1 MRRLRTYLVASIIVV
16 IAAVGAT
23 ILSGN
28 APVLGLDLQG
38 GISVAYTPVG
48 RFKSSSLDETLNII
62 NNRVNTFGVAEP
74 NVSRQGN
81 DIIVELPGV
90 KDRAQALRLVGRTA
104 QLRFR
109 PVLTN
114 VPAAA
119 ALASSGT
126 KTTTTTVSPASK
138 QALLAAIASCNATQI
153 QALATSGADVP
164 TTTVENDKASD
175 CVVLSIRNSKQRLL
189 LGPVAPS
196 ASLGLPGGLTGS
208 DVSSASS
215 SFAQGQGYAVSMTL
229 KSGGLTK
236 FNKLAATS
244 FGQTAPR
251 NEVAIV
257 LDGLVYSAPAF
268 QAASFTGA
276 VQITGNF
283 SPSESSDLATVIN
296 YGALP
301 VQLKEINTQD
311 VSPTLGNDQLNAGIA
326 AGLIG
331 LILVALYMIAYYRLL
346 GLVVI
351 LGLGVSAALLYSLVS
366 GLGPSLH
373 LALTLSGVTGII
385 VSVGITVDSY
395 VVYFERLKDEV
406 KTGRTVRSSVDR
418 GFARSWRTIL
428 AADLV
433 SLIGAGAL
441 WALAIG
447 SVKGFALFLGL
458 STIIDLVVSYFFMHP
473 LVSLLARRPALVRL
487 RGVGIAAGLDAPTVT
502 S

>member
-1 MRRLRTYLVASIIVV
+1 MRRLRTYLVASIVVV

-48 RFKSSSLDETLNII
+48 KFKSSSLDETLNII

-90 KDRAQALRLVGRTA
+90 KDRSSALRLVGRTA

-109 PVLTN
+109 TVLTN

-119 ALASSGT
+119 VASSGT
-126 KTTTTTVSPASK
+126 KTTTTTASPASK
-138 QALLAAIASCNATQI
+138 QALLAAVASCNATQI
-153 QALATSGADVP
+153 SALVTGGADVP
-164 TTTVENDKASD
+164 TTTVENDKAGD
-175 CVVLSIRNSKQRLL
+175 CVVLPIRNSKQRLL
-189 LGPVAPS
+189 LGPVTPS
-196 ASLGLPGGLTGS
+196 ATLGLPGGLTGS

-236 FNKLAATS
+236 FNKLASTS

-257 LDGLVYSAPAF
+257 LDGLIYSAPAF

-283 SPSESSDLATVIN
+283 TPSESSDLATVIN

-331 LILVALYMIAYYRLL
+331 LILVALYMIAYYRVL

-473 LVSLLARRPALVRL
+473 LVSLLARRPGLVGL
-487 RGVGIAAGLDAPTVT
+487 RGFGIAAGLDAPTVT

>member
-1 MRRLRTYLVASIIVV
+1 MRRLRTYLVASIIIVV
-16 IAAVGAT
+16 AAVGAT

-48 RFKSSSLDETLNII
+48 KFKSSSLDETLNII

-90 KDRAQALRLVGRTA
+90 KDRSQALRLVGRTA

-109 PVLTN
+109 TVLAN
-114 VPAAA
+114 VPAAGV
-119 ALASSGT
+119 ASSGT

-138 QALLAAIASCNATQI
+138 QALLTAIASCNATQI
-153 QALATSGADVP
+153 SALVASGADVP
-164 TTTVENDKASD
+164 STTVENDKAGD
-175 CVVLSIRNSKQRLL
+175 CVVLPIRNSKQRLL
-189 LGPVAPS
+189 LGPVTPS
-196 ASLGLPGGLTGS
+196 AALGLPAGLTGS

-236 FNKLAATS
+236 FNKLASTS

-257 LDGLVYSAPAF
+257 LDGLIYSAPAF

-283 SPSESSDLATVIN
+283 TPSESSDLATVIN

-331 LILVALYMIAYYRLL
+331 LILVALYMIAYYRIL

-473 LVSLLARRPALVRL
+473 LVSLLARRSGLVRL

>member
-38 GISVAYTPVG
+38 GISVTYAPVG
-48 RFKSSSLDETLNII
+48 KFKSSSLDETLNII

-74 NVSRQGN
+74 NISRQGN

-90 KDRAQALRLVGRTA
+90 KDRAKALRLVGRTA

-109 PVLTN
+109 PVLAN
-114 VPAAA
+114 VPAA
-119 ALASSGT
+119 SVISGAG
-126 KTTTTTVSPASK
+126 KTTTTTLGPATK
-138 QALLAAIASCNATQI
+138 QALLQAIASCNATQI
-153 QALATSGADVP
+153 TALSQTGAAIP
-164 TTTVENDKASD
+164 TTPVDSDKTGA
-175 CVVLSIRNSKQRLL
+175 CVVLPIRNSQQRLL
-189 LGPVAPS
+189 LGPVNPAT
-196 ASLGLPGGLTGS
+196 SLGLPGGLTGS

-215 SFAQGQGYAVSMTL
+215 SFAQGQGYAVSMSL
-229 KSGGLTK
+229 KSAGLAK
-236 FNKLAATS
+236 FNKLASVS

-251 NEVAIV
+251 NEVAIA

-283 SPSESSDLATVIN
+283 TPSEASDLATVIN

-351 LGLGVSAALLYSLVS
+351 LGLGVSGALLYSLVS

-473 LVSLLARRPALVRL
+473 LVSLLARRANLVRM
-487 RGVGIAAGLDAPTVT
+487 RGIGIAAGLDAPTVT

>member
-48 RFKSSSLDETLNII
+48 KFKSSSLDETLNII

-90 KDRAQALRLVGRTA
+90 KDRSSALRLVGRTA

-109 PVLTN
+109 TVLTN

-119 ALASSGT
+119 VASSGT
-126 KTTTTTVSPASK
+126 KTTTTTASPASK
-138 QALLAAIASCNATQI
+138 QALLAAVASCNATQI
-153 QALATSGADVP
+153 SALVTGGADVP
-164 TTTVENDKASD
+164 TTTVENDKPGD
-175 CVVLSIRNSKQRLL
+175 CVVLPIRNSKQRLL
-189 LGPVAPS
+189 LGPVTPS
-196 ASLGLPGGLTGS
+196 ATLGLPGGLTGS

-236 FNKLAATS
+236 FNKLASTS

-257 LDGLVYSAPAF
+257 LDGLIYSAPAF

-283 SPSESSDLATVIN
+283 TPSESSDLATVIN

-331 LILVALYMIAYYRLL
+331 LILVALYMIAYYRVL

-473 LVSLLARRPALVRL
+473 LVSLLARRPGLVGL
-487 RGVGIAAGLDAPTVT
+487 RGFGIAAGLDAPTVT

>member
-48 RFKSSSLDETLNII
+48 KFKSSSLDETLNII

-90 KDRAQALRLVGRTA
+90 KDRSSALRLVGRTA

-109 PVLTN
+109 TVLTN

-119 ALASSGT
+119 VASSGT
-126 KTTTTTVSPASK
+126 KTTTTTASPASK
-138 QALLAAIASCNATQI
+138 QALLAAVASCNATQI
-153 QALATSGADVP
+153 SALVTGGADVP
-164 TTTVENDKASD
+164 TTTVENDKAGD
-175 CVVLSIRNSKQRLL
+175 CVVLPIRNSKQRLL
-189 LGPVAPS
+189 LGPVTPS
-196 ASLGLPGGLTGS
+196 ATLGLPGGLTGS

-236 FNKLAATS
+236 FNKLASTS

-257 LDGLVYSAPAF
+257 LDGLIYSAPAF

-283 SPSESSDLATVIN
+283 TPSESSDLATVIN

-331 LILVALYMIAYYRLL
+331 LILVALYMIAYYRVL

-473 LVSLLARRPALVRL
+473 LVSLLARRPGLVGL
-487 RGVGIAAGLDAPTVT
+487 RGFGIAAGLDAPTVT

>member
-1 MRRLRTYLVASIIVV
+1 MRRLKTYLVASIIVV

-38 GISVAYTPVG
+38 GISVAYAPVG
-48 RFKSSSLDETLNII
+48 KFKSASLDETLNII

-74 NVSRQGN
+74 DVSRQGN
-81 DIIVELPGV
+81 TIIVELPGV
-90 KDRAQALRLVGRTA
+90 KDRSKALRLVGRTA

-109 PVLTN
+109 PVLANIPPT
-114 VPAAA
+114 AAV
-119 ALASSGT
+119 SGAG
-126 KTTTTTVSPASK
+126 KTTTTTVSPTTK
-138 QALLAAIASCNATQI
+138 QALLAAISSCNATQI
-153 QALATSGADVP
+153 SSLVSSGAEVP
-164 TTTVENDKASD
+164 NTPVESD
-175 CVVLSIRNSKQRLL
+175 SANACVVLPTRNSKQRLL
-189 LGPVAPS
+189 LGPVNPNPT
-196 ASLGLPGGLTGS
+196 LGLPAGLTGS
-208 DVSSASS
+208 DVDSASRT
-215 SFAQGQGYAVSMTL
+215 FAQGQGYAVSVSL
-229 KSGGLTK
+229 KSAGLTK
-236 FNKLAATS
+236 FNKLAAVS

-257 LDGLVYSAPAF
+257 LDGLIYSAPAF
-268 QAASFTGA
+268 QAQSFSGA

-283 SPSESSDLATVIN
+283 SPSEASDLATVIN

-331 LILVALYMIAYYRLL
+331 LVLVALYMLLYYRLL

-351 LGLGVSAALLYSLVS
+351 LGLGVSAALLYALVS

-473 LVSLLARRPALVRL
+473 LVSLLARRSELVRV
-487 RGVGIAAGLDAPTVT
+487 RRVGIAAGLDAPTVT

>member
-48 RFKSSSLDETLNII
+48 KFKSSSLDETLNII

-74 NVSRQGN
+74 NVSRQGS

-109 PVLTN
+109 AVLAN

-119 ALASSGT
+119 VASSGT
-126 KTTTTTVSPASK
+126 KTTPTTLSPASK

-153 QALATSGADVP
+153 SALVASGADVP
-164 TTTVENDKASD
+164 TTTVENDKSGN
-175 CVVLSIRNSKQRLL
+175 CVVLPIRNSKLRLL
-189 LGPVAPS
+189 LGPVTPS
-196 ASLGLPGGLTGS
+196 ATLGLPGGLTGS

-215 SFAQGQGYAVSMTL
+215 SFAQGTGYAVNMNL
-229 KSGGLTK
+229 KSGGLAK
-236 FNKLAATS
+236 FNKLASTS

-257 LDGLVYSAPAF
+257 LDGLIYSAPAF

-283 SPSESSDLATVIN
+283 TPSESSDLATVIN

-441 WALAIG
+441 WALAVG

-473 LVSLLARRPALVRL
+473 LVSLLARRPGLVRL

>member
-1 MRRLRTYLVASIIVV
+1 MRRLRTYLVASVVVV

-48 RFKSSSLDETLNII
+48 KFKSSSLDETLNII

-90 KDRAQALRLVGRTA
+90 KDRTQALRLVGRTA

-109 PVLTN
+109 TVLAN

-119 ALASSGT
+119 VASGT

-138 QALLAAIASCNATQI
+138 QALLTAIASCNATQI
-153 QALATSGADVP
+153 SALVASGADVP
-164 TTTVENDKASD
+164 STTVENDKPGD
-175 CVVLSIRNSKQRLL
+175 CVVLPIRNSKQRLL
-189 LGPVAPS
+189 LGPVTPS
-196 ASLGLPGGLTGS
+196 ATLGLPGGLTGS

-236 FNKLAATS
+236 FNKLASTS

-257 LDGLVYSAPAF
+257 LDGLIYSAPAF

-283 SPSESSDLATVIN
+283 TPSESSDLATVIN

-473 LVSLLARRPALVRL
+473 LVSLLARRPGLVRL